1 MEEGSAYAMKC
12 PNCHADVPAGETFCS
27 NCGASL
33 APAAVRIPIAVGA
46 GTTPPAGRSS
56 GTSGLLTP
64 GAQLQNGRY
73 VIEKVLG
80 QGGMGA
86 ALLAKDT
93 RIYDKL
99 VVIKELITESV
110 DPAERQEDIRNFE
123 QEVKILVDLDHPL
136 VTKVTDHFQEG
147 SHYFMVQDYVA
158 GENLEERIERIHQP
172 MPEQEVLI
180 YASQLLDILDYL
192 EAHRPPI
199 VHRDIKPA
207 NIIIGAKDKRA
218 HLVDF
223 GIARAD
229 VARHARRKQT
239 SALGTPGYAPPEQ
252 YSGNA
257 DARSDL
263 YALAATMHHLLTNRD
278 PRNETPFAY
287 PPVRSLNPSLSPDIE
302 RVLNR
307 ALDVDP
313 NKRYQTAAAMK
324 RIIDAIL
331 VQRFHMPSDTS
342 SYLLGTSGP
351 MTAQPVPAA
360 GSRQPPQPWRG
371 QPIPSHP
378 VPPVSPVPPS
388 PPPGRYTAPPAPGPR
403 RGGRGWIA
411 GSLLLLLV
419 AALIAAALFV
429 GPYLLPKGTP
439 GTGGATVTPS
449 TSPTTA
455 PPATPI
461 SVTQV
466 NGEPIGISDG
476 SFAFD
481 TNRKDGTFKAQAA
494 ERFRQG
500 DKAAAV
506 SLWNAAV
513 GQDTNDAEALIYLE
527 DQRVV
532 NLPHITLVV
541 ATALSGDSD
550 TVGVGRDDLQGAYI
564 AQKEWN
570 DGAKLPGGTNVR
582 LLIASAGS
590 QDTYATRVAQ
600 QIVQLAQSDTTF
612 MGVMGWP
619 YSTYSFN
626 AIQVLNSARIPMVS
640 QTASSDSLTGI
651 SPYFF
656 RVAPTNQSQGIA
668 GARYAEQTLH
678 ARNVA
683 LFVDNTD
690 LYSQSLAQDFSQQF
704 TAGGGTIVATETY
717 TIGKPD
723 TLTGTLQDAVS
734 HHPDLIYFSGYAS
747 DVGVLLTD
755 MLSSGTPASLQILG
769 GDALYDLSGYPSS
782 ARPALDR
789 LHFTTFFYPDEWA
802 VQGLDSSPKKP
813 TFFVEYPAAF
823 DPHRQHQG
831 SPYGYTRPTNDAALS
846 YDALIVLL
854 KAYTLAVTAG
864 KTTVT
869 PQDIQQG
876 LAQISGA
883 NAVQGVS
890 GQISFD
896 ARGNAVEKAVVIL
909 YFDSEG
915 RVHMEPQVQ
924 GKFLV
929 G

>member
-1 MEEGSAYAMKC
+1 M
-12 PNCHADVPAGETFCS
+12 
-27 NCGASL
+27 
-33 APAAVRIPIAVGA
+33 
-46 GTTPPAGRSS
+46 
-56 GTSGLLTP
+56 
-64 GAQLQNGRY
+64 
-73 VIEKVLG
+73 
-80 QGGMGA
+80 
-86 ALLAKDT
+86 
-93 RIYDKL
+93 
-99 VVIKELITESV
+99 
-110 DPAERQEDIRNFE
+110 
-123 QEVKILVDLDHPL
+123 
-136 VTKVTDHFQEG
+136 
-147 SHYFMVQDYVA
+147 
-158 GENLEERIERIHQP
+158 
-172 MPEQEVLI
+172 
-180 YASQLLDILDYL
+180 
-192 EAHRPPI
+192 
-199 VHRDIKPA
+199 
-207 NIIIGAKDKRA
+207 
-218 HLVDF
+218 
-223 GIARAD
+223 
-229 VARHARRKQT
+229 
-239 SALGTPGYAPPEQ
+239 
-252 YSGNA
+252 
-257 DARSDL
+257 
-263 YALAATMHHLLTNRD
+263 
-278 PRNETPFAY
+278 
-287 PPVRSLNPSLSPDIE
+287 
-302 RVLNR
+302 
-307 ALDVDP
+307 
-313 NKRYQTAAAMK
+313 
-324 RIIDAIL
+324 
-331 VQRFHMPSDTS
+331 
-342 SYLLGTSGP
+342 
-351 MTAQPVPAA
+351 
-360 GSRQPPQPWRG
+360 
-371 QPIPSHP
+371 
-378 VPPVSPVPPS
+378 
-388 PPPGRYTAPPAPGPR
+388 
-403 RGGRGWIA
+403 
-411 GSLLLLLV
+411 LV

-429 GPYLLPKGTP
+429 GPYLLPKGAP

-449 TSPTTA
+449 TSPTS
-455 PPATPI
+455 TPI
-461 SVTQV
+461 SVAQV
-466 NGEPIGISDG
+466 KGESIGISDG

-481 TNRKDGTFKAQAA
+481 TNRQDGKLKAQAA

-513 GQDTNDAEALIYLE
+513 EQDSNDAEALIYLE

-564 AQKEWN
+564 AQKEFN
-570 DGAKLPGGTNVR
+570 AGAKLPGSTKVR

-590 QDTYATRVAQ
+590 QATYATQVAQ
-600 QIVQLAQSDTTF
+600 QIVRLSQSDKTF

-619 YSTYSFN
+619 YSTYVYNS
-626 AIQVLNSARIPMVS
+626 IQVLTSAHIPMVS

-651 SPYFF
+651 SPSFF

-668 GARYAEQTLH
+668 GAKYAEQTLH

-704 TAGGGTIVATETY
+704 TADGGTIVATETY

-723 TLTGTLQDAVS
+723 TLAGTLQDAVS

-755 MLSSGTPASLQILG
+755 MLSSGAPASLHILG
-769 GDALYDLSGYPSS
+769 GDALYDLAGYPSS

-813 TFFVEYPAAF
+813 AFFVEYPAAF

-846 YDALIVLL
+846 YDALLVLL
-854 KAYTLAVTAG
+854 KAYTFAVTAG

-876 LAQISGA
+876 LAQIHDA

-896 ARGNAVEKAVVIL
+896 ASGNAVEKAVVIL

-915 RVHMEPQVQ
+915 RIHMEPSVQ

>member
-1 MEEGSAYAMKC
+1 MQC
-12 PNCHADVPAGETFCS
+12 PNCHADTPAGETFCS
-27 NCGASL
+27 NCGAYL
-33 APAAVRIPIAVGA
+33 APTPARVPLAVGA
-46 GTTPPAGRSS
+46 GATPAGGSSS

-64 GAQLQNGRY
+64 GTWLQNGRY

-99 VVIKELITESV
+99 VVIKELITESI

-123 QEVKILVDLDHPL
+123 QEVKTLVDLDHPS
-136 VTKVTDHFQEG
+136 VPKVTDHFQEG
-147 SHYFMVQDYVA
+147 AHYFMVQDYVA
-158 GENLEERIERIHQP
+158 GENLEERMARTQQALPER
-172 MPEQEVLI
+172 EVLT
-180 YASQLLDILDYL
+180 YASQILDILAYL
-192 EAHRPPI
+192 EVQRPPI
-199 VHRDIKPA
+199 IHRDIKPA
-207 NIIIGAKDKRA
+207 NIIIGAKDQRA

-229 VARHARRKQT
+229 VARNARRKQT
-239 SALGTPGYAPPEQ
+239 TALGTAGYAPPEQ
-252 YSGNA
+252 YQGNA
-257 DARSDL
+257 DTRSDL

-278 PRNETPFAY
+278 PRNEPPFAY
-287 PPVRSLNPSLSPDIE
+287 PAVRSLNPTLSPDIE

-307 ALDVDP
+307 ALALDP
-313 NKRYQTAAAMK
+313 NQRYQTAAAM
-324 RIIDAIL
+324 RRMVDAIL
-331 VQRFHMPSDTS
+331 VQRFHLP
-342 SYLLGTSGP
+342 GP
-351 MTAQPVPAA
+351 PGPLAAQPVPAA

-371 QPIPSHP
+371 QPILSHP
-378 VPPVSPVPPS
+378 VPPVGAVPPS
-388 PPPGRYTAPPAPGPR
+388 PPSGRYPAPPALR
-403 RGGRGWIA
+403 QRQGGRSLIA
-411 GSLLLLLV
+411 AGLLLLLV
-419 AALIAAALFV
+419 VILIAAALFV
-429 GPYLLPKGTP
+429 GPSLLPQRP
-439 GTGGATVTPS
+439 VGTGGETAPAS
-449 TSPTTA
+449 ASPTA
-455 PPATPI
+455 PLARNPI

-466 NGEPIGISDG
+466 HGEPIGISDG
-476 SFAFD
+476 SFVFD
-481 TNRKDGTFKAQAA
+481 TNRKDGTLKAQAA

-506 SLWNAAV
+506 SLWNTAV
-513 GQDTNDAEALIYLE
+513 AQDSNDAEALIYLE

-564 AQKEWN
+564 AQKEFN
-570 DGAKLPGGTNVR
+570 DGAKLPGGTQIR

-590 QDTYATRVAQ
+590 QATYATQVAQ
-600 QIVQLAQSDTTF
+600 QIVQVAQVDKTF
-612 MGVMGWP
+612 EDVMGWP
-619 YSTYSFN
+619 YSTYSYN
-626 AIQVLNSARIPMVS
+626 AIQVLTSAHIPLVS
-640 QTASSDSLTGI
+640 QTASSDALTGV

-668 GARYAEQTLH
+668 GAKYAEQTLH

-704 TAGGGTIVATETY
+704 TADGGTIVATETY
-717 TIGKPD
+717 TIGKPE
-723 TLTGTLQDAVS
+723 TLTGTLQDAIS
-734 HHPDLIYFSGYAS
+734 HQPDLIYFSGYAS

-755 MLSSGTPASLQILG
+755 LLSSGAPASLQVLG
-769 GDALYDLSGYPSS
+769 GDALYDLGGYPSS

-802 VQGLDSSPKKP
+802 VQGLDSSPQKP
-813 TFFVEYPAAF
+813 AFFVEYPAAF

-846 YDALIVLL
+846 YDALLVLL
-854 KAYTLAVTAG
+854 KAYALVTTAG

-876 LAQISGA
+876 LTQIHGA

-896 ARGNAVEKAVVIL
+896 VTGNAVEKAVVIL
-909 YFDSEG
+909 YFDSEA
-915 RVHMEPQVQ
+915 RIHMEPGVQ

-929 G
+929 

>member
-1 MEEGSAYAMKC
+1 MQC
-12 PNCHADVPAGETFCS
+12 PNCHADTPAGETFCS
-27 NCGASL
+27 NCGAYL
-33 APAAVRIPIAVGA
+33 APTPARVPLAVGA
-46 GTTPPAGRSS
+46 GATPAGGSSS

-64 GAQLQNGRY
+64 GTWLQNGRY

-99 VVIKELITESV
+99 VVIKELITESI

-123 QEVKILVDLDHPL
+123 QEVKTLVDLDHPS
-136 VTKVTDHFQEG
+136 VPKVTDHFQEG
-147 SHYFMVQDYVA
+147 AHYFMVQDYVA
-158 GENLEERIERIHQP
+158 GENLEERMARTQQALPER
-172 MPEQEVLI
+172 EVLT
-180 YASQLLDILDYL
+180 YASQILDILAYL
-192 EAHRPPI
+192 EVQRPPI
-199 VHRDIKPA
+199 IHRDIKPA
-207 NIIIGAKDKRA
+207 NIIIGAKDQRA

-229 VARHARRKQT
+229 VARNARRKQT
-239 SALGTPGYAPPEQ
+239 TALGTAGYAPPEQ
-252 YSGNA
+252 YQGNA
-257 DARSDL
+257 DTRSDL

-278 PRNETPFAY
+278 PRNEPPFAY
-287 PPVRSLNPSLSPDIE
+287 PAVRSLNPTLSPDIE

-307 ALDVDP
+307 ALALDP
-313 NKRYQTAAAMK
+313 NQRYQTAAAM
-324 RIIDAIL
+324 RRMVDAIL
-331 VQRFHMPSDTS
+331 VQRFHLP
-342 SYLLGTSGP
+342 GP
-351 MTAQPVPAA
+351 PGPLAAQPVPAA

-371 QPIPSHP
+371 QPILSHP
-378 VPPVSPVPPS
+378 VPPVGAVPPS
-388 PPPGRYTAPPAPGPR
+388 PPSGRYPAPPALR
-403 RGGRGWIA
+403 QQQGGRSWIA
-411 GSLLLLLV
+411 AGLLLLLV
-419 AALIAAALFV
+419 VILIAAALFV
-429 GPYLLPKGTP
+429 GPSLLPQRP
-439 GTGGATVTPS
+439 IGTGGATAPPS
-449 TSPTTA
+449 ASPTA
-455 PPATPI
+455 PLARNPI

-466 NGEPIGISDG
+466 HGEPIGISDG
-476 SFAFD
+476 SFVFD
-481 TNRKDGTFKAQAA
+481 TNRKDGTLKAQAA

-506 SLWNAAV
+506 SLWNTAV
-513 GQDTNDAEALIYLE
+513 AQDSNDAEALIYLE

-564 AQKEWN
+564 AQKEFN
-570 DGAKLPGGTNVR
+570 DGAKLPGGTQIR

-590 QDTYATRVAQ
+590 QATYATQVAQ
-600 QIVQLAQSDTTF
+600 QVVQVAQVDKTF
-612 MGVMGWP
+612 EGVMGWP
-619 YSTYSFN
+619 YSTYSYN
-626 AIQVLNSARIPMVS
+626 AIQVLTSAHIPLVS
-640 QTASSDSLTGI
+640 QTASSDALTGV

-668 GARYAEQTLH
+668 GAKYAEQTLH

-704 TAGGGTIVATETY
+704 TADGGTIVATETY
-717 TIGKPD
+717 TIGKPE
-723 TLTGTLQDAVS
+723 TLTGTLQDAIS
-734 HHPDLIYFSGYAS
+734 HQPDLIYFSGYAS

-755 MLSSGTPASLQILG
+755 LLSSGAPASLQVLG
-769 GDALYDLSGYPSS
+769 GDALYDLGGYPSS

-802 VQGLDSSPKKP
+802 VQGLDSSPQKP
-813 TFFVEYPAAF
+813 AFFVEYPAAF

-846 YDALIVLL
+846 YDALLVLL
-854 KAYTLAVTAG
+854 KAYALVTTAG

-876 LAQISGA
+876 LTQIHGA

-896 ARGNAVEKAVVIL
+896 VTGNAVEKAVVIL
-909 YFDSEG
+909 YFDSEA
-915 RVHMEPQVQ
+915 RIHMEPGVQ

-929 G
+929 

>member
-1 MEEGSAYAMKC
+1 MKC
-12 PNCHADVPAGETFCS
+12 PNCHADTPAGETFCS
-27 NCGASL
+27 NCGAYL
-33 APAAVRIPIAVGA
+33 APTVAHVPIAVGA
-46 GTTPPAGRSS
+46 GATPAAGSSS

-64 GAQLQNGRY
+64 GTRLQNGRY
-73 VIEKVLG
+73 VIEQVLG

-99 VVIKELITESV
+99 VVIKELITESI

-123 QEVKILVDLDHPL
+123 QEVKTLVDLDHPS
-136 VTKVTDHFQEG
+136 VPKVTDHFQEG

-158 GENLEERIERIHQP
+158 GENLEERMGRISQP
-172 MPEQEVLI
+172 MPEREVLT
-180 YASQLLDILDYL
+180 YASQVLDILAYL
-192 EAHRPPI
+192 EGHRPPI
-199 VHRDIKPA
+199 IHRDIKPA
-207 NIIIGAKDKRA
+207 NIIIGAKDQRA

-229 VARHARRKQT
+229 VARNARRKQT
-239 SALGTPGYAPPEQ
+239 TALGTTGYAPPEQ
-252 YSGNA
+252 YQGNA
-257 DARSDL
+257 DTRSDL

-278 PRNETPFAY
+278 PRNEPPFAY
-287 PPVRSLNPSLSPDIE
+287 PPARSLNPRLSPDIE

-307 ALDVDP
+307 ALALDP
-313 NKRYQTAAAMK
+313 NQRYQTAAAMK
-324 RIIDAIL
+324 RMVDAIL
-331 VQRFHMPSDTS
+331 VQRFQVPSDTS
-342 SYLLGTSGP
+342 SYLLGTPGP
-351 MTAQPVPAA
+351 GAA
-360 GSRQPPQPWRG
+360 QPPQPWRG
-371 QPIPSHP
+371 QPSSPPIYRGGP
-378 VPPVSPVPPS
+378 VQPLGGVLPS
-388 PPPGRYTAPPAPGPR
+388 PPSGMYPAPPPLR
-403 RGGRGWIA
+403 QKQGGRSWIA
-411 GSLLLLLV
+411 ASILLLLV
-419 AALIAAALFV
+419 VILIAAALFV
-429 GPYLLPKGTP
+429 GPSLFPQYPA
-439 GTGGATVTPS
+439 GTGGTTP
-449 TSPTTA
+449 TA
-455 PPATPI
+455 PPTRNPI

-466 NGEPIGISDG
+466 HGEPIGISDG
-476 SFAFD
+476 SFVFD
-481 TNRKDGTFKAQAA
+481 TNREDGTLKAQAA
-494 ERFRQG
+494 ERLRQG

-513 GQDTNDAEALIYLE
+513 AQDTNDAEALIYLE
-527 DQRVV
+527 DQRVA

-564 AQKEWN
+564 AQKEFN
-570 DGAKLPGGTNVR
+570 DGARLPGGIQVR

-590 QDTYATRVAQ
+590 QATYATQVAQ
-600 QIVQLAQSDTTF
+600 QIVQLAQVDKTF
-612 MGVMGWP
+612 EGVMGWP
-619 YSTYSFN
+619 YSTYSYN
-626 AIQVLNSARIPMVS
+626 AIQVLTSAHIPLVS

-668 GARYAEQTLH
+668 GAKYAEQMLH

-704 TAGGGTIVATETY
+704 TADGGTIVARETY
-717 TIGKPD
+717 TIGKPE
-723 TLTGTLQDAVS
+723 TLAGTLQDAVS
-734 HHPDLIYFSGYAS
+734 HQPDLIYFSGYAS
-747 DVGVLLTD
+747 DVGVLLTNL
-755 MLSSGTPASLQILG
+755 LSSATPASLQVLG
-769 GDALYDLSGYPSS
+769 GDALYDLGGYPGS

-813 TFFVEYPAAF
+813 AFFVEYPAAF

-846 YDALIVLL
+846 YDALLVLL
-854 KAYTLAVTAG
+854 KAYTLVVIAG

-876 LAQISGA
+876 LAQIHGT

-896 ARGNAVEKAVVIL
+896 VTGNAVAKAVVIL
-909 YFDSEG
+909 YFDSEA
-915 RVHMEPQVQ
+915 RIHMEPEVQ
-924 GKFLV
+924 GTFLI

>member
-1 MEEGSAYAMKC
+1 MEC
-12 PNCHADVPAGETFCS
+12 PNCHADTPAGETFCS
-27 NCGASL
+27 NCGAYL
-33 APAAVRIPIAVGA
+33 APAVAQVPIAVGA
-46 GTTPPAGRSS
+46 GATHLEGRSS
-56 GTSGLLTP
+56 GTSGLLIP
-64 GAQLQNGRY
+64 GARLQNGRY

-99 VVIKELITESV
+99 VVIKELMTEGA

-123 QEVKILVDLDHPL
+123 QEVKTLVDLDHPL

-158 GENLEERIERIHQP
+158 GENLEERIERVHQP
-172 MPEQEVLI
+172 MPEREVLT

-207 NIIIGAKDKRA
+207 NIIIGTKDKRA

-229 VARHARRKQT
+229 VARNTRRKQT
-239 SALGTPGYAPPEQ
+239 TALGTPGYAPPEQ
-252 YSGNA
+252 YQGNA
-257 DARSDL
+257 DKRSDL

-278 PRNETPFAY
+278 PRNEPPFAY
-287 PPVRSLNPSLSPDIE
+287 PPVRSLNPTLSPDIE

-307 ALDVDP
+307 ALALDP
-313 NKRYQTAAAMK
+313 NQRYQTAAAMK
-324 RIIDAIL
+324 RMVDAIL
-331 VQRFHMPSDTS
+331 VQRFHMPSDTN
-342 SYLLGTSGP
+342 SYLLGTPGP
-351 MTAQPVPAA
+351 LAAQPVPSA
-360 GSRQPPQPWRG
+360 GSRQPPQPGRR

-378 VPPVSPVPPS
+378 VPPVSPV
-388 PPPGRYTAPPAPGPR
+388 APALR
-403 RGGRGWIA
+403 QRKGGKGWIA

-419 AALIAAALFV
+419 VALIAVALFV
-429 GPYLLPKGTP
+429 VPSLLSQRSPGPS
-439 GTGGATVTPS
+439 GATATAGA
-449 TSPTTA
+449 SPTA
-455 PPATPI
+455 PPSGNPI

-466 NGEPIGISDG
+466 NGESIGISDG
-476 SFAFD
+476 SFVFD
-481 TNRKDGTFKAQAA
+481 TNRKDGTLKVQAG

-506 SLWNAAV
+506 SLWNTAV
-513 GQDTNDAEALIYLE
+513 AQDTNDAEALIYLE
-527 DQRVV
+527 DQRVM
-532 NLPHITLVV
+532 NLPHITLLV

-564 AQKEWN
+564 AQKEFN
-570 DGAKLPGGTNVR
+570 DGAKLPGGIKVR

-590 QDTYATRVAQ
+590 QDSYATPVAQ
-600 QIVQLAQSDTTF
+600 QIVRLAQSDKTF
-612 MGVMGWP
+612 EGVMGWP
-619 YSTYSFN
+619 YSTYSYN
-626 AIQVLNSARIPMVS
+626 AIQVLTSAHIPMVS
-640 QTASSDSLTGI
+640 QTASSDALTGI

-668 GARYAEQTLH
+668 GAKYAEQTLH
-678 ARNVA
+678 AKNVA

-690 LYSQSLAQDFSQQF
+690 LYSQNLAQDFSHQF
-704 TAGGGTIVATETY
+704 TADGGTIVATEAY

-723 TLTGTLQDAVS
+723 TLKGTLQDALS
-734 HHPDLIYFSGYAS
+734 YQPDLIYFSGYAS
-747 DVGVLLTD
+747 DVGVVLTD
-755 MLSSGTPASLQILG
+755 LLSLGAPTSLQVLG
-769 GDALYDLSGYPSS
+769 GDALYDLAGYPSS
-782 ARPALDR
+782 AHDALDR
-789 LHFTTFFYPDEWA
+789 LHFTSFFYPDEWA

-813 TFFVEYPAAF
+813 AFFVEYPAAF
-823 DPHRQHQG
+823 DPYHQHQG
-831 SPYGYTRPTNDAALS
+831 GTYGYTRPTNDAALS
-846 YDALIVLL
+846 YDALLVLL
-854 KAYTLAVTAG
+854 KAYTLVVTAG

-876 LAQISGA
+876 LTQLHDA

-896 ARGNAVEKAVVIL
+896 ATGNAVEKAVVIL
-909 YFDSEG
+909 YFDSQT
-915 RVHMEPQVQ
+915 RIHMEPKVQ